1 MVETMRSASYKSD
14 DGSARRKIIAGCFLI
29 FAFCSLCVTAE
40 GHDPGLS
47 AASVGLYDEQITI
60 RMTFARPDIESLV
73 AVDADRDGRITEQE
87 LDRSRP
93 QLEALASGALEILI
107 DDKGAFAKEASVEID
122 ESDAIHFRIIFQR
135 VRGERLIARSSI
147 ISKLARGHRQYV
159 SIKDADGRLV
169 DERMLDAGN
178 NMIEASLAQ
187 ETRSTTDFYSF
198 TRFLVL
204 GVEHILTG
212 YDHLVFLIGLLIA
225 GASLTEAAKIITS
238 FTLAHSLT
246 LALSTLDVVNL
257 SPAIVEPLIAASI
270 VYVGIENIL
279 RRDVKRRWLLTF
291 AFGLAHGF
299 GFASA
304 LKELEI
310 ARNASRAAVP
320 LLSFNI
326 GVELGQIA
334 IAAAM
339 LPLIWKLKERSVFIT
354 RYAPACSLL
363 IALAGVYWLVER
375 TL

>member
-1 MVETMRSASYKSD
+1 
-14 DGSARRKIIAGCFLI
+14 
-29 FAFCSLCVTAE
+29 
-40 GHDPGLS
+40 
-47 AASVGLYDEQITI
+47 
-60 RMTFARPDIESLV
+60 
-73 AVDADRDGRITEQE
+73 
-87 LDRSRP
+87 
-93 QLEALASGALEILI
+93 
-107 DDKGAFAKEASVEID
+107 
-122 ESDAIHFRIIFQR
+122 
-135 VRGERLIARSSI
+135 
-147 ISKLARGHRQYV
+147 
-159 SIKDADGRLV
+159 
-169 DERMLDAGN
+169 MLDASN
-178 NMIEASLAQ
+178 NMIEASLRR
-187 ETRSTTDFYSF
+187 EPRSTTAFYSF
-198 TRFLVL
+198 ARFLVL

-339 LPLIWKLKERSVFIT
+339 LPLIWKLKERPVFIK

>member
-1 MVETMRSASYKSD
+1 M
-14 DGSARRKIIAGCFLI
+14 
-29 FAFCSLCVTAE
+29 
-40 GHDPGLS
+40 
-47 AASVGLYDEQITI
+47 
-60 RMTFARPDIESLV
+60 
-73 AVDADRDGRITEQE
+73 
-87 LDRSRP
+87 
-93 QLEALASGALEILI
+93 
-107 DDKGAFAKEASVEID
+107 
-122 ESDAIHFRIIFQR
+122 
-135 VRGERLIARSSI
+135 
-147 ISKLARGHRQYV
+147 
-159 SIKDADGRLV
+159 
-169 DERMLDAGN
+169 
-178 NMIEASLAQ
+178 
-187 ETRSTTDFYSF
+187 
-198 TRFLVL
+198 
-204 GVEHILTG
+204 TG
-212 YDHLVFLIGLLIA
+212 YDHLVFLIGLLIV

-279 RRDVKRRWLLTF
+279 RRQVKRRWLLTF

-320 LLSFNI
+320 LLSFNL

-339 LPLIWKLKERSVFIT
+339 LPLIWKLKQRPVFIK

-363 IALAGVYWLVER
+363 IALAGGYWLIER
-375 TL
+375 TLLG